1 MMRQERDCGFYI
13 KHINDVLQ
21 RDANNALR
29 SQDLTL
35 SQITVLLLLEGA
47 PDGELSLKEL
57 ERRLQVAQ
65 STAAGIIVRL
75 EQKGFITSYTS
86 SEDKRIKMVRV
97 TERGL
102 GCCES
107 AKQNMQRTGE
117 RLLSKLTE
125 AERNMLIKLLQKVN
139 DGLK

>member
-1 MMRQERDCGFYI
+1 MRQEKDCGFYI

-65 STAAGIIVRL
+65 STAAGIVVRL
-75 EQKGFITSYTS
+75 EQKDFITSFTS

-107 AKQNMQRTGE
+107 AKQNMQQTE
-117 RLLSKLTE
+117 DRLLSKLTE
-125 AERNMLIKLLQKVN
+125 AERNTLIELLRKVN

>member
-1 MMRQERDCGFYI
+1 MRQEKDCGFYI

-65 STAAGIIVRL
+65 STAAGIVVRL
-75 EQKGFITSYTS
+75 EQKDFVTSFTS

-107 AKQNMQRTGE
+107 AKQNMQRTEE

-125 AERNMLIKLLQKVN
+125 AERNTLIKLLQKVN

>member
-1 MMRQERDCGFYI
+1 MRQEKDCGFYI

-65 STAAGIIVRL
+65 STAAGIVVRL
-75 EQKGFITSYTS
+75 EQKDFVTSFTS

-107 AKQNMQRTGE
+107 AKQNMQQTE
-117 RLLSKLTE
+117 DRLLSKLTE
-125 AERNMLIKLLQKVN
+125 AERNTLIELLRKVN